1 VVTYQSGW
9 VDADGH
15 AVLGGYLSTLGDL
28 LGVRVTDVLPR
39 AVEPAVAGRAE
50 PIVPSVDRVTAAV
63 GTPGAACGVALRDGA
78 GATWPGGGTTW
89 AERVVVEDDV
99 AVVARF
105 ADADVEDLPAVTLR
119 THDGGGAGWYVAS
132 DLDPSARDHLLGMA
146 LDAAGL
152 TSPAG
157 LPAGVERHVRG
168 GVTFLLNHG
177 DAAVTIPD
185 VRGVDLR
192 SHAVLDGV
200 TIGARG
206 AVLLR
211 EDEERID
218 RAVG

>member
-1 VVTYQSGW
+1 
-9 VDADGH
+9 
-15 AVLGGYLSTLGDL
+15 
-28 LGVRVTDVLPR
+28 
-39 AVEPAVAGRAE
+39 
-50 PIVPSVDRVTAAV
+50 
-63 GTPGAACGVALRDGA
+63 
-78 GATWPGGGTTW
+78 
-89 AERVVVEDDV
+89 
-99 AVVARF
+99 
-105 ADADVEDLPAVTLR
+105 
-119 THDGGGAGWYVAS
+119 
-132 DLDPSARDHLLGMA
+132 
-146 LDAAGL
+146 
-152 TSPAG
+152 
-157 LPAGVERHVRG
+157 VRG